1 MSCGLQLTDAVF
13 GARCLPL
20 QTAAAATQ
28 AQMRN
33 SWVKQGTSDDL
44 LTTRGTLHT
53 NVSPH
58 NSAGQATSAPAV
70 PDTQFLAPNAP
81 AGSFSAA
88 ASGSRLIPAGAPAG
102 SGASGTHSFTHRPGF
117 GPQPKSP
124 ARSPHNS
131 PSAAPCSPRS
141 PLGLSV
147 RTRRASDT
155 MAYVLALTERQESL
169 TQAQAQVRGHTG
181 AGIGH
186 GTGGVIAQ
194 KPGQK
199 GQDDLASLDT
209 EPHSLDKYS
218 DGLRTRVFSLLTS
231 KTDRK

>member
-1 MSCGLQLTDAVF
+1 
-13 GARCLPL
+13 
-20 QTAAAATQ
+20 
-28 AQMRN
+28 MRN

-70 PDTQFLAPNAP
+70 HDTLLPAPNAP

-88 ASGSRLIPAGAPAG
+88 ASGSRLIPAGAPGG

-117 GPQPKSP
+117 GPQPSP

-169 TQAQAQVRGHTG
+169 TQAQAQVRGHAG
-181 AGIGH
+181 MGRAGIGH
-186 GTGGVIAQ
+186 GTGGSRGQTLAGKAQ
-194 KPGQK
+194 TIRPRWT
-199 GQDDLASLDT
+199 LS
-209 EPHSLDKYS
+209 HI
-218 DGLRTRVFSLLTS
+218 RLTVAAMGS
-231 KTDRK
+231 ALWGI